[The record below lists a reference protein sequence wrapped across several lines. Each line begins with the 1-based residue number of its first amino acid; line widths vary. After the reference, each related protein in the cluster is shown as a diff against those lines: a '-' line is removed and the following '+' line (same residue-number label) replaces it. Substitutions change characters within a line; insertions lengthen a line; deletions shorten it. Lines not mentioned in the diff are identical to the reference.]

1 MEKNIS
7 NKKLKRQE
15 EWRGREMT
23 RKMVCLR
30 GGGKAREKEVRVKRK
45 IKREA

>member
-1 MEKNIS
+1 MSKKMEKNIS

-23 RKMVCLR
+23 REMVCL
-30 GGGKAREKEVRVKRK
+30 GGRREGKRK
-45 IKREA
+45 RG